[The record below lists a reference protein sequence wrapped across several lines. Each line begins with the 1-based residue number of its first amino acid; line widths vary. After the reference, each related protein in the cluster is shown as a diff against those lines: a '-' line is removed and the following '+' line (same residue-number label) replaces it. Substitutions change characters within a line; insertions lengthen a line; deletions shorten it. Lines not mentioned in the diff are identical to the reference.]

1 MKVMEL
7 KQALQVPERL
17 VPQLAFIFPG
27 KINDTA
33 TQKVVQRRCQKRT
46 VHQFI

>member
-1 MKVMEL
+1 MKVIEL

-17 VPQLAFIFPG
+17 VPQLAFIFLG

-33 TQKVVQRRCQKRT
+33 AQKVMHRRCQKRT
-46 VHQFI
+46 AHQFI